1 MSHFVVSVQLIIC
14 LYVWNLWANIILDVF
29 SWSSCL
35 NLFMKLNASTS
46 TSTSTL
52 VVLVSACCFTRFFR
66 FLFRVCYACLFLFA
80 HLFTFLFLFLL
91 FLLFLLWSS
100 TALVYDV
107 WLTVLYSFE
116 VGAGL
121 DAFRDAGLKLSV
133 EPKRKRYKVL
143 TVQSKLQ
150 IPKDN
155 WQSDANELIEGKDKS
170 QHNNNVRNVLFGNLN
185 TSKLEFLLPILV
197 SILVHKNNNQWRPSI
212 TNQEG
217 SEEISIDKE
226 SGEES
231 EKYLKGEILD
241 KDFGEEENGRVLK
254 FLF

>member
-1 MSHFVVSVQLIIC
+1 
-14 LYVWNLWANIILDVF
+14 
-29 SWSSCL
+29 
-35 NLFMKLNASTS
+35 
-46 TSTSTL
+46 
-52 VVLVSACCFTRFFR
+52 
-66 FLFRVCYACLFLFA
+66 
-80 HLFTFLFLFLL
+80 
-91 FLLFLLWSS
+91 
-100 TALVYDV
+100 
-107 WLTVLYSFE
+107 
-116 VGAGL
+116 
-121 DAFRDAGLKLSV
+121 
-133 EPKRKRYKVL
+133 
-143 TVQSKLQ
+143 
-150 IPKDN
+150 
-155 WQSDANELIEGKDKS
+155 LIEGKDKS